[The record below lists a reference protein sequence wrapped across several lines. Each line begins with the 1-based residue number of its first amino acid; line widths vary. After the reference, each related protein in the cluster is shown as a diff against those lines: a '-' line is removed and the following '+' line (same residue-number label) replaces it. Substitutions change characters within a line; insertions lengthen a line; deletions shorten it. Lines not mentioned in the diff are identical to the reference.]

1 MKYSRRRI
9 ARRPKPSAIVPWYAR
24 KYSIGEMA
32 TNALKGVA
40 YLKGLVN
47 SERLYFDKND
57 TVSPDYNGSITL
69 LSGIPVGDDTGY
81 RTGNSI
87 LARSLYLNLSATMNS
102 SATTTIIRVVVF
114 MDTLNTGT
122 TPTVSNILSVVGNG
136 YAPLCPIN
144 VDSTPRY
151 RIMFD
156 RKLTF
161 SNTGTR
167 LIRVTKY
174 IKLMKHIKY
183 TGVNATDVYKNNIY
197 VVYISDQLTNVPAV
211 NLCSRLGYHDN

>member
-1 MKYSRRRI
+1 MPYKKNLRKRSYRSM
-9 ARRPKPSAIVPWYAR
+9 PWYAK
-24 KYSIGEMA
+24 KYSIGDMA
-32 TNALKGVA
+32 AKAVQGVS
-40 YLKGLVN
+40 YLKGLIN
-47 SERLYFDKND
+47 TERMYFDKND
-57 TVSPDYNGSITL
+57 TVSPDYNGSVTL
-69 LSGIPVGDDTGY
+69 LSGIPTGDDVGQ

-87 LARSLYLNLSATMNS
+87 LAKSLYLNISATMNS
-102 SATTTIIRVVVF
+102 SATTTLVRVIVF
-114 MDTLNTGT
+114 MDTLNTGS
-122 TPTVSNILSVVGNG
+122 TPTVSNILSVTGNG

-151 RIMFD
+151 KILYD
-156 RKLTF
+156 KKITF

-167 LIRVTKY
+167 LIRLTKY
-174 IKLMKHIKY
+174 LKLQKHIKY